1 VLAVIITAVDG
12 MLDIKKA
19 SEQQAE
25 EQAQHTSISETAVW
39 RLGDQLT
46 INVPL

>member
-1 VLAVIITAVDG
+1 MLAVILAAADS
-12 MLDIKKA
+12 MLHIKEA
-19 SEQQAE
+19 TEQQAE

-46 INVPL
+46 MNVPL